1 MAQHTTEG
9 CSVEWADTLGA
20 VVVDCAAAD
29 SDAFRASVESAVDR
43 LADHEAEKLLVETRG
58 DGHAVTADCEWLR
71 GDPLSRAEAA
81 GLRALALVCAPAAV
95 EDAAAAL
102 LSENHGS
109 DRNVF
114 ENGDAARVWLLD
126 Q

>member
-9 CSVEWADTLGA
+9 CSVEWADSLGA

-29 SDAFRASVESAVDR
+29 SDAFRASVASAVDR
-43 LADHEAEKLLVETRG
+43 LADRDAEKLRVETGG
-58 DGHAVTADCEWLR
+58 DTPAVVADCEWLCA
-71 GDPLSRAEAA
+71 DPLPRAEAA
-81 GLRALALVCAPAAV
+81 GLRALALVCDPAAV

-102 LSENHGS
+102 LSEGSDS

-114 ENGDAARVWLLD
+114 ENGDAARVWLLE